1 MLYTIRDIVRRRL
14 EQEQNPERRET
25 LTDMLD
31 MLESKETQEKPP
43 LEPISRV
50 RHQSRCAKSSGFRLL

>member
-25 LTDMLD
+25 LMDL
-31 MLESKETQEKPP
+31 LELLEPKETPEKTPR
-43 LEPISRV
+43 EP
-50 RHQSRCAKSSGFRLL
+50 AW